1 MKNPILQQRQLPVS
15 IQHEN
20 NMKLNISWLTYRSLV
35 TQAYV
40 SKWSSLISVS
50 DLAHVQ
56 HQAIKWTNI
65 DLLLIEF
72 LGTTPYDIWI

>member
-1 MKNPILQQRQLPVS
+1 M
-15 IQHEN
+15 
-20 NMKLNISWLTYRSLV
+20 

-56 HQAIKWTNI
+56 HQAIKWTNV
-65 DLLLIEF
+65 DLLSIEF
-72 LGTTPYDIWI
+72 LGTTPYGIWI